1 MLSNPL
7 FSVLIANY
15 NDGKYISEAIE
26 SVKTQTYTNWEI
38 IIVDDGSSDNSM
50 SVIKGL
56 NDPRIHAYQNDMN
69 RGCGYT
75 KRRCVEL
82 AHGEICGFVDADDCI
97 AENAL
102 ETMVDAHIKNPAC
115 SLIYSQFYYSDEK
128 LNIISVSEHQCAIPD
143 GESFL
148 TCKKQGAIS
157 HFVTFKKK
165 SYLNTDGIDTSMRI
179 AEDIDLYFKLEEV
192 GKVLFIPLPL
202 YYYRINTG
210 NNTSLGEK
218 NYGKTLGW
226 EIIAKSAACRRRGL
240 PIDQYSFSNLEQ
252 TISNIRNSA
261 FQQGSDNTRK
271 TKAYQLGSSLL
282 IPLKWVKQK
291 AKKSQS

>member
-15 NDGKYISEAIE
+15 NDGRYISEAIE
-26 SVKTQTYTNWEI
+26 SVMAQTYTNWEI

-50 SVIKGL
+50 SVINGL
-56 NDPRIHAYQNDMN
+56 NDPRIHVYQNDMN

-75 KRRCVEL
+75 KRRCIEL

-102 ETMVDAHIKNPAC
+102 ETMVDAHVKNPAC
-115 SLIYSQFYYSDEK
+115 SLIYSQFYYSNEK

-148 TCKKQGAIS
+148 TCKKLGAIS
-157 HFVTFKKK
+157 AFATFKKEFYNK
-165 SYLNTDGIDTSMRI
+165 TEGIEASLRM

-192 GKVLFIPLPL
+192 GKTLFLPLPL
-202 YYYRINTG
+202 YYYRTNTG
-210 NNTSLGEK
+210 NNTSLGDEK
-218 NYGKTLGW
+218 MFQVIGW
-226 EIIAKSAACRRRGL
+226 DVIARSAACKRRRL

-252 TISNIRNSA
+252 TIPNIRNSA
-261 FQQGSDNTRK
+261 FQQGSGNTRK
-271 TKAYQLGSSLL
+271 TKAYQLGSFLL
-282 IPLKWVKQK
+282 IPFKWVKQLVK
-291 AKKSQS
+291 RSQS